1 MPETTVEAAPTEPAQ
16 DMMAGEGQL
25 APLNMNDPEAIAS
38 ELSDAEL
45 LCVSGVA
52 GTDDLLTFFASP
64 EQATPDQ
71 QAQLLNC
78 LEDETVTR
86 MFLTGL
92 IGDTGPLSVE
102 TSACINA
109 GMAGTDL
116 RTVMMSGVSGD
127 DQAAMMG
134 AMSSFFL
141 AISCLNEE
149 EFERAGPV
157 TGMAPSDRES
167 LQCVMEQLG
176 GPEGMAETLGGGD
189 EGAIMA
195 FLGAAIG
202 CGLSIEGQVP
212 SN

>member
-1 MPETTVEAAPTEPAQ
+1 MREATVEAAPTEQAEVRV
-16 DMMAGEGQL
+16 AGEGQL
-25 APLNMNDPEAIAS
+25 SPLSMDDPEAIAS
-38 ELSDAEL
+38 VLSDAEL

-52 GTDDLLTFFASP
+52 GTEDLLTFFAAP
-64 EQATPDQ
+64 EQATPEQ

-102 TSACINA
+102 TSACINT
-109 GMAGTDL
+109 GMQGIDL
-116 RTVMMSGVSGD
+116 RSVMLAGVSGD
-127 DQAAMMG
+127 EEAAMVG
-134 AMSSFFL
+134 GMSSFFL

-149 EFERAGPV
+149 EFESAGP
-157 TGMAPSDRES
+157 TIGMSPSDRES

-189 EGAIMA
+189 EAAFMA
-195 FLGAAIG
+195 FFGVAIG
-202 CGLSIEGQVP
+202 CGLSMEGGP
-212 SN
+212 TS